1 MPKFIDLTGK
11 QFGNWRVSKYIGK
24 SVWECIN
31 EKTLQIK
38 NIHSY
43 DLRNKYLNGNKE
55 YNPKEVEDLK
65 DKCFGE
71 WEVLEYIGGNNGA
84 WKCKCSCGKE
94 GTVSGYDLRNGK
106 STHCNNPIHSME
118 NLQNKKFGEW
128 TVQNYAG
135 NMRWHCICSCGKE
148 KDVLGRYLKDGTSK
162 SCGHDRE
169 HHLIYKDLK
178 GKQFGYLKVIEY
190 TGKDQMWRCLC
201 TNCGKIKDI
210 FRDSLVSGKTKS
222 CGCLKESMRIS
233 TLYNRYGDTNTTRI
247 DTPREN
253 WQIEATTSRE
263 SLKTVIDKLDH
274 KPTVWEISNLLD
286 INETA
291 VTKMLKK
298 FDMTEYISEWHGVSD
313 QETSVFN
320 FIKSIYTGEIVKS
333 DRTVLGGQELD
344 IYVPEKHI
352 AIEFNGSYWHS
363 DIFKTKKYHQ
373 QKTIECIQKGIHL
386 IHIFEYEWQD
396 AMQRNKI
403 MKYLEFLLS
412 NSKQKIQARQT
423 KVDIISTE
431 EAKQF
436 LEEYHLQGYTPA
448 KTQIGLTYN
457 NRLIGV
463 MTFGAPRFNNSF
475 EYELIRLCYVS
486 DLTVIGGTEKM
497 FKFFINL
504 HNPES
509 IISYCDITKF
519 SGDTYIKLGF
529 ETSKDKLTEPNYV
542 WVDKRNNKVLTR
554 YQTKKADLVK
564 AGLGN
569 KEDTE
574 DKIMSSLGYF
584 KVYNSGNIKFTWV
597 KNK

>member
-1 MPKFIDLTGK
+1 
-11 QFGNWRVSKYIGK
+11 
-24 SVWECIN
+24 
-31 EKTLQIK
+31 
-38 NIHSY
+38 
-43 DLRNKYLNGNKE
+43 
-55 YNPKEVEDLK
+55 
-65 DKCFGE
+65 
-71 WEVLEYIGGNNGA
+71 
-84 WKCKCSCGKE
+84 
-94 GTVSGYDLRNGK
+94 
-106 STHCNNPIHSME
+106 
-118 NLQNKKFGEW
+118 
-128 TVQNYAG
+128 
-135 NMRWHCICSCGKE
+135 
-148 KDVLGRYLKDGTSK
+148 
-162 SCGHDRE
+162 
-169 HHLIYKDLK
+169 
-178 GKQFGYLKVIEY
+178 
-190 TGKDQMWRCLC
+190 
-201 TNCGKIKDI
+201 
-210 FRDSLVSGKTKS
+210 
-222 CGCLKESMRIS
+222 
-233 TLYNRYGDTNTTRI
+233 
-247 DTPREN
+247 
-253 WQIEATTSRE
+253 
-263 SLKTVIDKLDH
+263 
-274 KPTVWEISNLLD
+274 
-286 INETA
+286 
-291 VTKMLKK
+291 
-298 FDMTEYISEWHGVSD
+298 MTEYISEWHGVSD

-320 FIKSIYTGEIVKS
+320 FIKSIYTGEIIKS
-333 DRTVLGGQELD
+333 DRAVLGGQELD
-344 IYVPEKHI
+344 IYIPEKHI

-386 IHIFEYEWQD
+386 VHIFEYEWQD

-448 KTQIGLTYN
+448 RTQIGITYN
-457 NRLIGV
+457 NKLIGV

-486 DLTVIGGTEKM
+486 DLAVIGGTEKM
-497 FKFFINL
+497 FKFFVNL

-554 YQTKKADLVK
+554 YQTKKTDLIK

-574 DKIMSSLGYF
+574 DEIMSSLGYF